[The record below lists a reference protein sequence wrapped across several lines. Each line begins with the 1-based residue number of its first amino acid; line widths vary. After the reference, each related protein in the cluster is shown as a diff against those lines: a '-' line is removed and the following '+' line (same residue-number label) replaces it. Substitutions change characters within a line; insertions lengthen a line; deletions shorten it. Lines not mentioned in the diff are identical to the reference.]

1 MGDPLEVKK
10 IVLACDT
17 DKSGELSTEEFANCR
32 EKDVKALDINGD
44 LRVERHEI
52 KQAVKLASPDME
64 KDRKVY
70 LDEIAKFKDMVKACD
85 KITPDSSRGDGEIDF
100 EEGQA
105 CLNENPQHKKL
116 FEEID
121 ENKDGNLVKD
131 EQRNHIAMVREKNHV
146 ASGQNTRGGP
156 TAPLN
161 EQLF

>member
-1 MGDPLEVKK
+1 M
-10 IVLACDT
+10 
-17 DKSGELSTEEFANCR
+17 

-85 KITPDSSRGDGEIDF
+85 KIKPNSSRGDGEIDF

-105 CLNENPQHKKL
+105 CLNENVSILFKNNGSKSFMKL
-116 FEEID
+116 YD
-121 ENKDGNLVKD
+121 L
-131 EQRNHIAMVREKNHV
+131 QYIAFCI
-146 ASGQNTRGGP
+146 ALT
-156 TAPLN
+156 
-161 EQLF
+161 

>member
-1 MGDPLEVKK
+1 M
-10 IVLACDT
+10 
-17 DKSGELSTEEFANCR
+17 

-105 CLNENPQHKKL
+105 CLNENVSTYLILSTMGLK
-116 FEEID
+116 
-121 ENKDGNLVKD
+121 
-131 EQRNHIAMVREKNHV
+131 
-146 ASGQNTRGGP
+146 ASRSCMICNTYR
-156 TAPLN
+156 
-161 EQLF
+161 

>member
-1 MGDPLEVKK
+1 M
-10 IVLACDT
+10 
-17 DKSGELSTEEFANCR
+17 

-105 CLNENPQHKKL
+105 CLNENVSNLFKHNSWSFVRCQILVVIKKSKNL
-116 FEEID
+116 SEIPSNH
-121 ENKDGNLVKD
+121 NKHFCYFFCLQCG
-131 EQRNHIAMVREKNHV
+131 RHV
-146 ASGQNTRGGP
+146 LRKAI
-156 TAPLN
+156 
-161 EQLF
+161 

>member
-1 MGDPLEVKK
+1 M
-10 IVLACDT
+10 
-17 DKSGELSTEEFANCR
+17 

-105 CLNENPQHKKL
+105 CLNENVSTSLILRTMGLK
-116 FEEID
+116 
-121 ENKDGNLVKD
+121 
-131 EQRNHIAMVREKNHV
+131 
-146 ASGQNTRGGP
+146 ASRSCMICNTYR
-156 TAPLN
+156 
-161 EQLF
+161 